1 MSMRATLYEG
11 FSLTML
17 FGSLFFL
24 YRAVEFLA
32 QKDYVAGV
40 VTVGIGFIVI
50 RVGVELGR
58 LAFVARREDGSEES

>member
-1 MSMRATLYEG
+1 MRPTLYEG

-32 QKDYVAGV
+32 QKDYVAALIAVAVGFLV
-40 VTVGIGFIVI
+40 V
-50 RVGVELGR
+50 RVGVELGK
-58 LAFVARREDGSEES
+58 LAFVARREEANDE